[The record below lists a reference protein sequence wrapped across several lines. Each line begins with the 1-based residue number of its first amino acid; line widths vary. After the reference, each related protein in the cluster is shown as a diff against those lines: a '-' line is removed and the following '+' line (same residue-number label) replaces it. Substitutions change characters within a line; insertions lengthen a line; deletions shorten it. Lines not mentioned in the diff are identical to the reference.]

1 MITYSIGPTDIVICE
16 STAQCLIY
24 NPTET
29 YVDLIVDYIVNN
41 NFTCG
46 AIYHENINKAIS
58 LQQQLG
64 GQIFTNF
71 ETAKAYE
78 STLC

>member
-1 MITYSIGPTDIVICE
+1 MITHSIGPTDIVICE

-24 NPTET
+24 NPTE
-29 YVDLIVDYIVNN
+29 VCIDLIVNFVTKN

-46 AIYHENINKAIS
+46 AIYHENRSKALM
-58 LQQQLG
+58 LQQHLG
-64 GQIFTNF
+64 GAIITEFHS
-71 ETAKAYE
+71 AKTYE

>member
-1 MITYSIGPTDIVICE
+1 MITHSIGPTDIIICE

-29 YVDLIVDYIVNN
+29 CIDLIVNYVTTN

-46 AIYHENINKAIS
+46 AIYHENLDKAVL

-64 GQIFTNF
+64 GIVITDYDA
-71 ETAKAYE
+71 AKTYE
-78 STLC
+78 NKLC

>member
-1 MITYSIGPTDIVICE
+1 MIVHNIGPTDIVICE
-16 STAQCLIY
+16 STAQCLVY

-29 YVDLIVDYIVNN
+29 CIDLIVNYITNN

-46 AIYHENINKAIS
+46 AIYHENINKAVL
-58 LQQQLG
+58 LQQQVG
-64 GQIFTNF
+64 GQVITDS